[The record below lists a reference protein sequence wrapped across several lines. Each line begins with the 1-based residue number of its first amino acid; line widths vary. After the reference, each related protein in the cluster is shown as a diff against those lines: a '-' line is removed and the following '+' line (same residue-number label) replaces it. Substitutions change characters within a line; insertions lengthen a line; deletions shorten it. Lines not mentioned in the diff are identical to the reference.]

1 MKEEDREFP
10 MEMDPAQAL
19 EFLQANPS
27 TTLLDVREVEENAYC
42 ALKGSLLIPLN
53 SLSEALS
60 YVDEKKAVVAY
71 CHHGIRSLAAVRML
85 REKGFTKATSLRGGI
100 DLWSTQIDP
109 SVPRY

>member
-1 MKEEDREFP
+1 

-27 TTLLDVREVEENAYC
+27 ATLLDVREVEENAYC

-60 YVDEKKAVVAY
+60 YVDEKKAVVVY

-100 DLWSTQIDP
+100 DLWSTQIDA